1 MQYDYV
7 HLFDEHLSVN
17 GQSAVGA
24 VTSAAQLSSDDSGAY
39 SCSAQLPQLLLGLL
53 QSSVP
58 VLQVLL
64 QLKNQLLFTADAF
77 PQLFNAGVL
86 KENFDFI
93 LMHREDSWV
102 STTYTLFRIFNCR

>member
-1 MQYDYV
+1 MKYDYV
-7 HLFDEHLSVN
+7 HLFEEHLSVN

-77 PQLFNAGVL
+77 PQLFNVGVL
-86 KENFDFI
+86 DFI

-102 STTYTLFRIFNCR
+102 STSYTLFRIFNGR